1 MPLLRDPELVR
12 PFLTR
17 CLPQSQTAF
26 NIIFGNGGRRAAWV
40 RVDDPANPRAVIIR
54 SRRFVLFA
62 EDGRAA
68 ARVIAEVPR
77 NMRLGFGSTPMRFY
91 RLIKRNWRGPDKGK
105 RMGLDACYLYYLEPA
120 NLTETPGPRVSTL
133 KPVDAKVITA
143 HWHYGRDPGHVR
155 RLIRTQPGC
164 GIRRKGRL
172 VAWGLLH
179 DDGSMGFLHVMEEY
193 RGKGLARAITAA
205 LARRVLR
212 LEQTPFLY
220 ILKTNTPSI
229 RLTES
234 MGFTRAGEFGWF
246 GTDR

>member
-17 CLPQSQTAF
+17 CLPQSQTSY
-26 NIIFGNGGRRAAWV
+26 NVIFGIAGRRATWA
-40 RVDDPANPRAVIIR
+40 RIDDPTNPRAVIIR
-54 SRRFVLFA
+54 SRRLVLFA

-68 ARVIAEVPR
+68 ARVLAEVPR
-77 NMRLGFGSTPMRFY
+77 NMRLAFGSTPMRLY
-91 RLIKRNWRGPDKGK
+91 RLIKRNWRGPDKGE
-105 RMGLDACYLYYLEPA
+105 RTDLDACYLYYLEPG
-120 NLTETPGPRVSTL
+120 NLVSAGGHRVSSL
-133 KPVDAKVITA
+133 VPADARVITE
-143 HWHYGRDPGHVR
+143 HRHHGRDPGHVR
-155 RLIRTQPGC
+155 RLIRTLPGC

-179 DDGSMGFLHVMEEY
+179 DDGSMGFLHVIEEY
-193 RGKGLARAITAA
+193 RGQGLARAVTTA

-212 LEQTPFLY
+212 LGQTPFLY
-220 ILKTNTPSI
+220 IVKTNTPSI

-234 MGFTRAGEFGWF
+234 MGFTRGGEFGWF

>member
-17 CLPQSQTAF
+17 CLPQSQTSY
-26 NIIFGNGGRRAAWV
+26 NIIFGGAGRRATWV

-77 NMRLGFGSTPMRFY
+77 NMRLGFGSTPMRFC
-91 RLIKRNWRGPDKGK
+91 RLIKRNWRGPDKG
-105 RMGLDACYLYYLEPA
+105 RPVGLDACYLYYLEPT
-120 NLTETPGPRVSTL
+120 NLVAVPGPRVSPL
-133 KPVDAKVITA
+133 KPADARAITA
-143 HWHYGRDPGHVR
+143 HWHYGRNPDHIR

-179 DDGSMGFLHVMEEY
+179 DDGSMGFLHVIEGY
-193 RGKGLARAITAA
+193 RGKGLARAITFA

-212 LEQTPFLY
+212 LGQTPFLY
-220 ILKTNTPSI
+220 IVKTNTPSI

-234 MGFTRAGEFGWF
+234 MGFTRGGEFGWF